1 MERKFQYKLAGKDL
15 TVTIGKV
22 AEQAGGAC
30 LIQYGD
36 TVVLV
41 TSTSSKQP
49 RDGIDFFPLS
59 VDYEEKMYSVGKIPG
74 GFY

>member
-1 MERKFQYKLAGKDL
+1 MEKKFQYKLAGRDL
-15 TVTIGKV
+15 HVTVGKM
-22 AEQAGGAC
+22 AEQANGSC

-41 TSTSSKQP
+41 SVTASKQP

-59 VDYEEKMYSVGKIPG
+59 CDYEEKLYAVGKRTECS
-74 GFY
+74 